1 MKRFGQVILIVV
13 LLGSGPMWAG
23 SASAEMITF
32 KAQLSAADEVPPN
45 DSTATGEAE
54 ATLDTATKTLQWT
67 VTYSGLSG
75 PAIGAHFHGPSEPGK
90 NAGIAIPFP
99 VASSPIK
106 GAAVLSDAQVAD
118 VMGGKWYANIHTARN
133 PGGEIRGQLT
143 PVR

>member
-1 MKRFGQVILIVV
+1 MKWFGRVILIIV
-13 LLGSGPMWAG
+13 LLGSGLMWAG
-23 SASAEMITF
+23 SASAEMIAF

-45 DSTATGEAE
+45 NSTASGEAE

-90 NAGIAIPFP
+90 NAGIVIPFP

-106 GAAVLSDAQVAD
+106 GSTVLSDAQVAD
-118 VMGGKWYANIHTARN
+118 VMGGKWYANIHTVRN